1 MASRYYPIY
10 QVIGWF
16 LLYASLMLSL
26 RQTFGFT
33 SLEYLFGAVLVGAT
47 AFWSHLM
54 RAGYHRA
61 VKDKPLGLQLGYFL
75 PMAMLGGA
83 LAATKLFVTVVIFAA
98 VGIID
103 PIAPGR
109 MGFMFSTIFW
119 GNGLNM
125 WIALTLWSG
134 FYLTLI
140 KTRQLRDTREA
151 LASSQLQA
159 LEQQLSPHFL
169 FNMLNNIRAL
179 ILEDPARARESLA
192 RLADMLRYS
201 LHRSEQAQ
209 VSIAHEFGIV
219 SEYIEL
225 CKIQFEDRLQFTWE
239 VPDALM
245 SAQIPRMLLQLCVE
259 NAIKHG
265 ISQLRDGGT
274 IAVTMRELDGGLLQI
289 DVGNPAPRAVEVTD
303 GLFESGSDDEAVLR
317 RSDSAGRSGL
327 ARCSGSAGHS
337 GLAGR
342 AGLAGHSSSATY
354 ADSAGR
360 SADQAQT
367 AAYDSAKSSSVGL
380 KNIQQRLA
388 LLYGKEMSKQAS
400 SLVDVTLT
408 RTPMAQAA
416 QDWVVVRVTLPL
428 VYEK

>member
-26 RQTFGFT
+26 RQTFGFP
-33 SLEYLFGAVLVGAT
+33 SLEYIFGAVLVGAS
-47 AFWSHLM
+47 ALWSHLM

-61 VKDKPLGLQLGYFL
+61 VKDKPLGWQLGYFL
-75 PMAMLGGA
+75 PMAILGGA
-83 LAATKLFVTVVIFAA
+83 LAATTLFLTVVVFAA

-119 GNGLNM
+119 GNALNM

-219 SEYIEL
+219 SEYVEL
-225 CKIQFEDRLQFTWE
+225 CKIQFEDRLQFTWD
-239 VPDALM
+239 VPEALM

-265 ISQLRDGGT
+265 ISQLREGGT
-274 IAVTMRELDGGLLQI
+274 IGVKMRPVETGPGKAGADSGLLQI
-289 DVGNPAPRAVEVTD
+289 EVENPAPRAVAVE
-303 GLFESGSDDEAVLR
+303 GSGSDDETVLR
-317 RSDSAGRSGL
+317 S
-327 ARCSGSAGHS
+327 SGSAAYTG
-337 GLAGR
+337 
-342 AGLAGHSSSATY
+342 SAR
-354 ADSAGR
+354 R
-360 SADQAQT
+360 SAEQFQK
-367 AAYDSAKSSSVGL
+367 AAYISAKSSAVGL
-380 KNIQQRLA
+380 KNIEQRLA
-388 LLYGKEMSKQAS
+388 LLYGKEVGKQAS
-400 SLVDVTLT
+400 SLVDITLT
-408 RTPMAQAA
+408 RTSMAQAEN
-416 QDWVVVRVTLPL
+416 DSVVVRVTLPL